1 MDLLV
6 MRDYFM
12 QCRLAREAQLLQQ
25 LNQLLHFK
33 DDALCYSIVDLAAV
47 QDGSLLPRLQ
57 DAHREYS
64 NHIKEECP
72 VSWLIHEYF
81 NWQCMICLSP
91 PLSAVLWQRV
101 PV

>member
-1 MDLLV
+1 
-6 MRDYFM
+6 M

-33 DDALCYSIVDLAAV
+33 DNALCYSIVDLAAV

-57 DAHREYS
+57 DAHREYY

-72 VSWLIHEYF
+72 VS
-81 NWQCMICLSP
+81 C
-91 PLSAVLWQRV
+91 RT
-101 PV
+101 